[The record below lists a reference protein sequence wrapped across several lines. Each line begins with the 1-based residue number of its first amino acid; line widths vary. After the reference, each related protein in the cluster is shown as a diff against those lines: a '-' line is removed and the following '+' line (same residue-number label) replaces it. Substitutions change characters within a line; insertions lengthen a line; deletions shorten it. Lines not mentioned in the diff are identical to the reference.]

1 MMANTQQPG
10 ATEAQ
15 DKSESVE
22 IARSSKFTAEAMV
35 NALSELSQGMFV
47 DVSPKDQK
55 GDLIERDVLDFL
67 ATIGEIG
74 LESFTAEA
82 PGWGYAETEMVT
94 FRHKDPRGAEY
105 EIQSY
110 CPKYGDLRN
119 AGDSVLRDV
128 HVFYRPKPGIA
139 PTKSLT
145 ISNSETSGRD
155 LRTLSVIRYSSN
167 LYRETA
173 DARPPVN
180 WEGFLPREIT
190 LVNPHRALY
199 NDDGIEYV
207 N

>member
-1 MMANTQQPG
+1 MMTNAQQPD
-10 ATEAQ
+10 AIEAQ
-15 DKSESVE
+15 DISELAE

-47 DVSPKDQK
+47 DVSPTNQK
-55 GDLIERDVLDFL
+55 GDLKERDVLDFL

-74 LESFTAEA
+74 LENFTAEA
-82 PGWGYAETEMVT
+82 PGWGYAETEMIT
-94 FRHKDPRGAEY
+94 FRHTDPRGGEY
-105 EIQSY
+105 KIQSY

-119 AGDSVLRDV
+119 AGDYVLRDV

-139 PTKSLT
+139 PTKSLA

-155 LRTLSVIRYSSN
+155 LRTLSAIRYSSC
-167 LYRETA
+167 LYRETT
-173 DARPPVN
+173 DARPSVN

-190 LVNPHRALY
+190 LINPRRALY

-207 N
+207 D